1 MKTWWKS
8 RTVWFNAIAA
18 MLAVLE
24 GASGLLLKHLGPEG
38 YLIASMLF
46 AGVNVVLRFVT
57 TQSVK

>member
-24 GASGLLLKHLGPEG
+24 GASGLLLKHLGAEG

-57 TQSVK
+57 TQPVK